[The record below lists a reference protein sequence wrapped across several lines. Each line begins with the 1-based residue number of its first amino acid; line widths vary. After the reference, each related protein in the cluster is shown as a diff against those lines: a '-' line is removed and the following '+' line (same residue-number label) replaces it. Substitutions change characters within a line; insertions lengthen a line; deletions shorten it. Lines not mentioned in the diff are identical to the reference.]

1 MIDDRLF
8 VGNRITTAVL
18 LLLVIGIKYQVP
30 KVGKEAAAWPLLSGI
45 PLPETFPSQN
55 IILFNLSSF
64 PVHHLISITLDR
76 LTKVIY
82 QISSRALISIS
93 LALCDKDRCRYLT

>member
-18 LLLVIGIKYQVP
+18 LLLVMGIKYQVP
-30 KVGKEAAAWPLLSGI
+30 KVRRLQPGLFCHGI

-55 IILFNLSSF
+55 TILFNLSSF
-64 PVHHLISITLDR
+64 PVHHLISIR
-76 LTKVIY
+76 
-82 QISSRALISIS
+82 SS
-93 LALCDKDRCRYLT
+93 Y